1 MLLSA
6 LKNSNF
12 KQEQFICYAFQGRNI
27 FLTGSAGTGKTF
39 ALKTIIDILPYKIAV
54 LAWQGITAY
63 NIKGR
68 TICNFLGFKSI
79 IPTNQWLENVSKN
92 SAAIKRIQNVEILI
106 IDEIS
111 LISSEIL
118 DTLDNIFKSVK
129 GSKFS
134 FGGIQVIFVGD
145 FLQIPPINGDFAF
158 NAKCWSSL
166 FLNIIELKENIRQ
179 NKNKEFINSLN
190 KIRLGVVDE
199 NTKRLLLSRCVK
211 PNYEELNGIIPTCI
225 VSKISDVQRI
235 NFERLHNLKK
245 PIYFNHPKVSN
256 NLHQNSIFELFSTNS
271 YCIDAQ
277 IMLTTNIN
285 VSSGLC
291 NGTRGIITEVTKDII
306 YMKLLTGKIIPI
318 KRYKYIYNDIVE
330 VYQFPIKLAWAIS
343 IHKSQGVTLDCA
355 EIYIGKN
362 IFDYG
367 MTYVALSRVKD
378 INNLYIRRLDF
389 SKIKANPTALTFNQ
403 HIHNVPYN

>member
-39 ALKTIIDILPYKIAV
+39 ALKTIINILPYKIAV

-68 TICNFLGFKSI
+68 TICNFLGFKNI
-79 IPTNQWLENVSKN
+79 IPTNQWLENVCKN
-92 SAAIKRIQNVEILI
+92 SSAIKRIQNVEILI

-118 DTLDNIFKSVK
+118 DTLDNIFKFVK

-179 NKNKEFINSLN
+179 NKNREFI
-190 KIRLGVVDE
+190 
-199 NTKRLLLSRCVK
+199 KR
-211 PNYEELNGIIPTCI
+211 I
-225 VSKISDVQRI
+225 V
-235 NFERLHNLKK
+235 L
-245 PIYFNHPKVSN
+245 
-256 NLHQNSIFELFSTNS
+256 
-271 YCIDAQ
+271 
-277 IMLTTNIN
+277 
-285 VSSGLC
+285 
-291 NGTRGIITEVTKDII
+291 
-306 YMKLLTGKIIPI
+306 
-318 KRYKYIYNDIVE
+318 
-330 VYQFPIKLAWAIS
+330 
-343 IHKSQGVTLDCA
+343 
-355 EIYIGKN
+355 
-362 IFDYG
+362 
-367 MTYVALSRVKD
+367 
-378 INNLYIRRLDF
+378 
-389 SKIKANPTALTFNQ
+389 
-403 HIHNVPYN
+403 